1 MISTPRGNPNN
12 LVDNSQLTPE
22 YRKERAS
29 KAGKASVEAKRKKK
43 LLSTVIQELL
53 NNPVSANQP
62 KIRAILQAYGIDPD
76 EMTYQSAMVVTMITK
91 AISGNVQAADW
102 VVKNAGIDPK
112 FKLDLE
118 RFRFEKE
125 QVKKA
130 EEKFDIE
137 DIDSARAEVYADE
150 KQDT

>member
-102 VVKNAGIDPK
+102 VVKNAGIDLK
-112 FKLDLE
+112 FKLDVE

-125 QVKKA
+125 QAKKA

-137 DIDSARAEVYADE
+137 DINSARAEVYADE